1 MRVAL
6 LGLLEQGTRAVEA
19 GRKRV
24 RQGGDG
30 GTKVLG
36 ILEREEREERE
47 RAARQRELEQE
58 EGEDEEEE
66 GGYMGELSFVSE
78 GVEEDEDED
87 REETRVD
94 GLPSLLQQP

>member
-58 EGEDEEEE
+58 EGEDEEE

-94 GLPSLLQQP
+94 DLPPLLQQP